1 MHVCSWLS
9 SSVTERLTVSC
20 VQPIFIKDYYVPA
33 KFYISNNLDFK
44 LTVWFLIWFLMPKIL
59 YKIKTISPTSALPT
73 LLPSILLAILIS
85 TSIST
90 TTPAAAAI
98 TINTLSTAVA
108 RVKVASTTT
117 KNIPTTKE
125 RMQNHRYPL
134 CSWRYMTTRIMEISQ
149 AKFWF
154 ILMLFLAVD
163 VVASEIILRID
174 PLALLSAT
182 LRTYQKAACDTD
194 QVVITCPRGT
204 SISIEF
210 AQYNKFIAKDG
221 ISIEE
226 LCPANGDG
234 IENRTKAK
242 HLLRGSTFGSPTQ
255 KVPANRYVNGAHL
268 SEVASLNIIAT
279 ADVATTTSTADN
291 DDNTPENCM
300 WPNALQY
307 SLLQTVVEACQKK
320 KHCKFNGRPQFY
332 GLGASGVGDTSGS
345 SSYHSSSTI
354 SSSIISSDPCPKR
367 RKIVEVA
374 YKCRPYEFRS
384 KVACHNDVAQ
394 LECNPYSR
402 IAVYSASFGRTE
414 YESIQCPQP
423 QGVREETCLASY
435 ATETVMQICHGRRR
449 CNLAADANTFGTPCQ
464 PNSRMYLKVVYTCV
478 PKQVLMDRYETEV
491 EADEPEDFEGDVND
505 LYDDELFYKESEA
518 IPKLYSNTTVPAAR
532 NNMNTTTITTTTN
545 GTYNTATSANRANNG
560 SLVFEGDIGSV
571 NPVMTHSA
579 DISLEGDQERLFVY
593 LLTAG
598 SVGVIL
604 CIVAVAVRVVLLK
617 RHESVTDTHST
628 SSGKGGVGGTLGSG
642 GSGTG
647 GGDGVGETT
656 IPNGF
661 NDTISEV
668 DADIDLQTPIPVPS
682 VSKNENYMT
691 YAPTTNL
698 YGTLGPSGTLMSQ
711 SSTAGSVTSSLM
723 SNTTILCGPR
733 QSPDILGISSQV
745 YAPTSGSNTGSP
757 AIGGI
762 LAPAIVLG
770 NAGGSIVSSGSNVIG
785 TVVPISSLAQYT
797 TAPTFRSGYILNSE
811 AVLQRPPNMGTPP
824 TSMSNNETYL
834 CQQYQQ
840 QQQQQQQQQLQSALP
855 IQTTSTTATLRR
867 MKQANNAA
875 SSTAS
880 PPPQVHLQQQMPVG
894 STSSY
899 DGLAPRTL
907 STGVAVNSQF
917 YYG

>member
-1 MHVCSWLS
+1 MFFLQPPPMLRQLSVEYGCLLVLIFAQFWVHVFCG
-9 SSVTERLTVSC
+9 E
-20 VQPIFIKDYYVPA
+20 K
-33 KFYISNNLDFK
+33 
-44 LTVWFLIWFLMPKIL
+44 
-59 YKIKTISPTSALPT
+59 
-73 LLPSILLAILIS
+73 
-85 TSIST
+85 
-90 TTPAAAAI
+90 
-98 TINTLSTAVA
+98 
-108 RVKVASTTT
+108 
-117 KNIPTTKE
+117 
-125 RMQNHRYPL
+125 
-134 CSWRYMTTRIMEISQ
+134 
-149 AKFWF
+149 
-154 ILMLFLAVD
+154 
-163 VVASEIILRID
+163 
-174 PLALLSAT
+174 LALLSAT

-268 SEVASLNIIAT
+268 SEVASLSAVSA
-279 ADVATTTSTADN
+279 ADAATTTSTADN

-332 GLGASGVGDTSGS
+332 GLGASGVGDASGS

-449 CNLAADANTFGTPCQ
+449 CNLAADANTFGSPCQ

-518 IPKLYSNTTVPAAR
+518 IPKLYSNTTAPAAR
-532 NNMNTTTITTTTN
+532 NNANTTTAVN
-545 GTYNTATSANRANNG
+545 ATYNTATSANRANNG
-560 SLVFEGDIGSV
+560 SLGFDGDIGSV

-617 RHESVTDTHST
+617 RHESATDTHST
-628 SSGKGGVGGTLGSG
+628 SSGKGGVGGTLG
-642 GSGTG
+642 G
-647 GGDGVGETT
+647 GGGGAGGNEGVGETT

-682 VSKNENYMT
+682 VSKNENYMS

-698 YGTLGPSGTLMSQ
+698 YGTLGPSNTLMSQ
-711 SSTAGSVTSSLM
+711 SSTAGSVSSSLM

-745 YAPTSGSNTGSP
+745 YAPTSGSSSGSP
-757 AIGGI
+757 AISGI

-770 NAGGSIVSSGSNVIG
+770 SAGGGSIVSSGSNVIG

-811 AVLQRPPNMGTPP
+811 NVLQRPPNMSTPP

-840 QQQQQQQQQLQSALP
+840 QQP
-855 IQTTSTTATLRR
+855 TIQMQTTSNSGLTSTTATLRR
-867 MKQANNAA
+867 MKQANSAA
-875 SSTAS
+875 VSTAS
-880 PPPQVHLQQQMPVG
+880 PPPPSSAPHHHQQQQQSMAAG
-894 STSSY
+894 STSTY